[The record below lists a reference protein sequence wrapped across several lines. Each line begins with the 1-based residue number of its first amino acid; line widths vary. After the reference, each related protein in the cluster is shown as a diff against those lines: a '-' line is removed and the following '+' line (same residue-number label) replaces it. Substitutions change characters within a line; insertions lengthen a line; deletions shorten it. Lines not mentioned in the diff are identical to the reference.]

1 MHTLQR
7 QTKLRLDRISAK
19 ITQITEEMGVDV
31 DEATHTDL
39 VDIMEEN
46 RGIVSADF
54 PENSFQKLFW
64 EQQQKAASLKN
75 ARSMRWHPLMIK
87 WCLYLRHLSSRA
99 YETLRDSGC
108 IVLPSQRT
116 LRDYTYYVQSSTG
129 FSAEVDK
136 QLIDATKPD
145 QAKEWEK
152 CVVLVM
158 DEMHL
163 REDLVY
169 DKHSGALIGFANIG
183 DTNEQLLQF
192 QQLVERDE
200 TTDDQPLAKTV
211 LVFMVRGL
219 FSSLQF
225 PYSQFPCAT
234 LSGDLLFDPFW
245 EAVYRL
251 ERIGLKVLAATAD
264 GASANRRLMKIHKTK
279 CKHGEVVYKVTNPY
293 TAEKRQLYFFSDPNK
308 NCEKCLGKF
317 QKKSLGE
324 QH

>member
-1 MHTLQR
+1 MDVRFNSTIRHKACEVLISGVQRCPACEKHRKALHSMLTRHNSSKPVTSTAPSSHVNYRYLSSSEKNLRLQNMHTLQR

-169 DKHSGALIGFANIG
+169 DKHSGALIGFAN
-183 DTNEQLLQF
+183 NYW
-192 QQLVERDE
+192 R
-200 TTDDQPLAKTV
+200 
-211 LVFMVRGL
+211 
-219 FSSLQF
+219 
-225 PYSQFPCAT
+225 
-234 LSGDLLFDPFW
+234 
-245 EAVYRL
+245 
-251 ERIGLKVLAATAD
+251 
-264 GASANRRLMKIHKTK
+264 HK
-279 CKHGEVVYKVTNPY
+279 
-293 TAEKRQLYFFSDPNK
+293 
-308 NCEKCLGKF
+308 
-317 QKKSLGE
+317 
-324 QH
+324 